1 MRVCVIGAGLSGTEA
16 AREAARNGADVTLV
30 DSLGTP
36 LPDWRSWP
44 GLIGGEMTA
53 EPRPPARRLPPEVT
67 CAFGSTIV
75 SVARGSATAE
85 GGGMFRADRLVLAT
99 GSVHERVSFE
109 GRGKPGVTLLD
120 SPEAFAR
127 LGRDL
132 RVAERVLVAG
142 EGSRGLQ
149 VAERA
154 ATGGRRVTVVVT
166 SWQHGAPGPLAAKV
180 LCDAAARKGV
190 SVRQGR
196 VDRALGQRAL
206 QAVLVDGEV
215 VPADALAVAPRRVPR
230 NVPHP
235 ASPGRRG
242 GVRVGLGMETTVPD
256 VFAAGGCAE
265 LSEGNPPQATL
276 EDEPGSSGRI
286 AGANAA
292 GGRAKVPPSR
302 RFSASLFGLVWT
314 RVGIGVSAAG
324 AAGLDVVGG
333 RGDDSSSCAMVYD
346 RARGDVLGVELVGD
360 ESHRDILPHFIG
372 RLGTLR
378 SLAYD
383 GALGSSDISM
393 VSETA
398 RLGLEAWSRS

>member
-1 MRVCVIGAGLSGTEA
+1 MRVCVIGAGVAGAEA

-30 DSLGTP
+30 DSLGGP

-44 GLIGGEMTA
+44 ELICGEKAA
-53 EPRPPARRLPPEVT
+53 EPRTPARRLPPEVT

-75 SVARGSATAE
+75 SVARGSAVAE
-85 GGGMFRADRLVLAT
+85 GGGMFRADRLVVAT
-99 GSVHERVSFE
+99 GSIHERISFE

-127 LGRDL
+127 FGRDL
-132 RVAERVLVAG
+132 CAAERVLVAG
-142 EGSRGLQ
+142 EGARVLQ

-154 ATGGRRVTVVVT
+154 ASGGRGVTAVIT
-166 SWQHGAPGPLAAKV
+166 SWQHAAPGPLAAKV
-180 LCDAAARKGV
+180 LCDAASRRGV

-196 VDRALGQRAL
+196 VDRALGPRAL

-230 NVPHP
+230 RVPHP
-235 ASPGRRG
+235 ASPGRLG
-242 GVRVGLGMETTVPD
+242 GVRVGFGMETTVPD

-276 EDEPGSSGRI
+276 EDELGPSGRI

-292 GGRAKVPPSR
+292 GGRARMPLNR
-302 RFSASLFGLVWT
+302 RFSTHLFGLLWT
-314 RVGIGVSAAG
+314 RVGTGVSVAG
-324 AAGLDVVGG
+324 AAGLDVIGE
-333 RGDDSSSCAMVYD
+333 RADDHSSCAMVYD
-346 RARGDVLGVELVGD
+346 RAKGDVLGMELVGD
-360 ESHRDILPHFIG
+360 ESHRELLPHFTG